1 MNLIIEDINLVD
13 SATSTG
19 GKSWSGETLG
29 EFVEE
34 LTRQNKYMGIEET
47 LSLNKINNYLAEC
60 GIEPIT
66 LDQVVIKK
74 GEPK

>member
-1 MNLIIEDINLVD
+1 MALIIEDINLVD

-29 EFVEE
+29 EFIEE
-34 LTRQNKYMGIEET
+34 LERQNKYIGIKET
-47 LSLNKINNYLAEC
+47 LSLNKINTYLTEC

-66 LDQVVIKK
+66 LEQVVIKK
-74 GEPK
+74 GE